1 MIVYAALVVG
11 ALVGGL
17 RARARKGNRLD
28 IAQYAVVYAIMF
40 GVIGMVVTIVL
51 TRTL

>member
-1 MIVYAALVVG
+1 MIVYAALVIG

-28 IAQYAVVYAIMF
+28 IAQYAGVYAIIF
-40 GVIGMVVTIVL
+40 GVIAMFITIAL
-51 TRTL
+51 NRMI